1 MQPTII
7 IPLVQIAFYSI
18 LGCQLLSPV
27 IASSLPPDNDI
38 PEEVLRAEII
48 TEGRSP
54 IDGKALSAIEF
65 AELVVNMKQQLDR
78 ENAAAATTNPKVRET
93 LVLIR
98 LRSFLRSV
106 GIPIK

>member
-1 MQPTII
+1 MPKII
-7 IPLVQIAFYSI
+7 IYLLWMSICGQI
-18 LGCQLLSPV
+18 
-27 IASSLPPDNDI
+27 SLPVGAETVTAERDI

-54 IDGKALSAIEF
+54 VDGRALSATEF
-65 AELVVNMKQQLDR
+65 AELVVESKQQLDLASA
-78 ENAAAATTNPKVRET
+78 ELGTGSSKIKET
-93 LVLIR
+93 LFLLR